1 MKILC
6 FVFFFTTH
14 HEAIYIIDLLWLC
27 QKKKLVLQNWFI
39 VSVISEFYVLWQSRE
54 NKVSCTYRCW
64 NTFSTQRR
72 DSQNKDKKKS
82 RPSWT
87 LEIQRNIRN
96 FRTECHIPLQL
107 TEPSLPECLPS
118 GSAAQWEQI
127 ARDTKS
133 DTGDR
138 GGGQTEETVSGRCSQ
153 TITSP
158 ICQ

>member
-6 FVFFFTTH
+6 FVFFYDSPQGDLHYRLAVTMPKEKTCVSKLIHSKFHFRILRTL
-14 HEAIYIIDLLWLC
+14 ADLRGQSVLYITGAETLSPLNGVID
-27 QKKKLVLQNWFI
+27 KIKI
-39 VSVISEFYVLWQSRE
+39 
-54 NKVSCTYRCW
+54 
-64 NTFSTQRR
+64 
-72 DSQNKDKKKS
+72 KKS